1 MGGMDTGVTSPR
13 VLVVDDDSDVLAS
26 LERGLRL
33 SGFEVAT
40 AVDGAEALRSAT
52 ENRPDAIVLDI
63 NMPVLDGVSVVT
75 ALRAMDNDVPVCVL
89 SARSSVDD
97 RVAGLEAGADDYL
110 VKPFVLAELVARV
123 KALLRRRGSTATSS
137 SETITVGPLE
147 VDIPG
152 RRARVNG
159 VDVDLTKREF
169 DLLAV
174 LAEHKTAVLSRAQLL
189 ELVWGYDFAA
199 DTNVVDVF
207 IGTCGANWRP
217 AVALGC
223 CIPSAESDSCCV
235 CSDGACMN
243 ILSRIF
249 ARTPS
254 LRTRVV
260 VATAIGA
267 AIPVLIV
274 GTVVWVGIT
283 NDRKER
289 LDRRL
294 DEAAGFAI
302 PFVPRGLDEI
312 PRSPNDQDAL
322 ITVRRGNVIKSN
334 SDITLP
340 KLQDDYADT
349 YVRGVRYRVRT
360 VEIPGPEP
368 TSVAV
373 GATYDATVAET
384 NNLHRRVLLICTFAI
399 GAAAVFA
406 WLLAAFAVRPFK
418 QLAEQTR
425 SIDAGDEAPRVE
437 VHGASEAIEIAEAM
451 RGMLQ
456 RIWNEQNRT
465 KEALASAR
473 DFAAVSSHELRTP
486 LTAMRTN
493 LEVLSTLDLP
503 DDQRKEVL
511 NDVIRTQSRIEA
523 TLSAL
528 ERLAQGEL
536 STSDDH
542 VPVDITDLL
551 DRAAH
556 DAARIYP
563 DLDVSLVPS
572 PTCII
577 VGLPAG
583 LRLAVDNAIANAVKH
598 GGATLVQLSAVSSR
612 AGVEIAID
620 DNGSGVPEGE
630 RQVVFERFSR
640 GSTAS
645 HSGSGLGLALVAQ
658 QAQLHGGTASLENSP
673 LGGAR
678 LVLRLPGPS

>member
-1 MGGMDTGVTSPR
+1 
-13 VLVVDDDSDVLAS
+13 
-26 LERGLRL
+26 
-33 SGFEVAT
+33 
-40 AVDGAEALRSAT
+40 
-52 ENRPDAIVLDI
+52 
-63 NMPVLDGVSVVT
+63 
-75 ALRAMDNDVPVCVL
+75 
-89 SARSSVDD
+89 
-97 RVAGLEAGADDYL
+97 
-110 VKPFVLAELVARV
+110 
-123 KALLRRRGSTATSS
+123 
-137 SETITVGPLE
+137 
-147 VDIPG
+147 
-152 RRARVNG
+152 
-159 VDVDLTKREF
+159 
-169 DLLAV
+169 
-174 LAEHKTAVLSRAQLL
+174 
-189 ELVWGYDFAA
+189 
-199 DTNVVDVF
+199 
-207 IGTCGANWRP
+207 
-217 AVALGC
+217 
-223 CIPSAESDSCCV
+223 
-235 CSDGACMN
+235 MN
-243 ILSRIF
+243 LLSRILT
-249 ARTPS
+249 RTPS
-254 LRTRVV
+254 LRARVV

-274 GTVVWVGIT
+274 GTVVWFGIT

-302 PFVPRGLDEI
+302 PFLPRGLEEI
-312 PRSPNDQDAL
+312 PRSPNDADAM
-322 ITVRRGNVIKSN
+322 ITVRNGTQVTSN
-334 SDITLP
+334 STVVLP
-340 KLQDDYADT
+340 ELAAGYDDT
-349 YVRGVRYRVRT
+349 YVDGVRYRVRT
-360 VEIPGPEP
+360 VNIPAPQVM
-368 TSVAV
+368 SVEV
-373 GATYDATVAET
+373 GATYDETIAET
-384 NNLHRRVLLICTFAI
+384 NSLHRRVVLICAFAI

-406 WLLAAFAVRPFK
+406 WLLATFAVRPFK
-418 QLAEQTR
+418 RLAQQTR
-425 SIDAGDEAPRVE
+425 AIDAGDEAPRIQVR
-437 VHGASEAIEIAEAM
+437 GATEAVEIAEAI

-523 TLSAL
+523 TLGAL

-542 VPVDITDLL
+542 VPVDITELL

-556 DAARIYP
+556 DAMRVYP
-563 DLDVSLVPS
+563 NLDVSLVPS

-598 GGATLVQLSAVSSR
+598 GGASKVQLSAVSSR
-612 AGVEIAID
+612 AGVEIAVD
-620 DNGSGVPEGE
+620 DNGTGVPEEE
-630 RQVVFERFSR
+630 RRVVFERFSR

-658 QAQLHGGTASLENSP
+658 QAHLHGGTATLEKSP

-678 LVLRLPGPS
+678 LLLRLPGPS